1 MLKDG
6 DRVMVAVSGSSSS
19 LCLLHLIRQFS
30 RARGLHI
37 ILGAVTIG
45 DASMDPRALMLYMR
59 NLGVEYFYEQ
69 GKVSDAEHK
78 VLIFLMLIHISKIH
92 PMSPY
97 VNVFVLLLVNA
108 SIMSS
113 QLLHLSTNSLKT
125 S

>member
-1 MLKDG
+1 
-6 DRVMVAVSGSSSS
+6 MVAVSGSSSS
-19 LCLLHLIRQFS
+19 LCLLHLIRQFT

-69 GKVSDAEHK
+69 GKIIIDFLTK
-78 VLIFLMLIHISKIH
+78 YKFNLTFLIIKT
-92 PMSPY
+92 PRMSPY
-97 VNVFVLLLVNA
+97 ANDFALSLGNA
-108 SIMSS
+108 NTMSS
-113 QLLHLSTNSLKT
+113 QQLHLLINSPKI

>member
-19 LCLLHLIRQFS
+19 LCLLHFIRQFS

-69 GKVSDAEHK
+69 GNSYTEV
-78 VLIFLMLIHISKIH
+78 
-92 PMSPY
+92 PY
-97 VNVFVLLLVNA
+97 RKKF
-108 SIMSS
+108 
-113 QLLHLSTNSLKT
+113 
-125 S
+125 